1 MRIDLYQEMYHQE
14 EYYWWHVGKRKLIL
28 SLLNQFLKGKSELK
42 LADMGCGTGKML
54 EELEKF
60 GQAWGFDSSPKAL
73 SFCRQRGHK
82 YLSKVDVSR
91 TLPLKDNSFDAAL
104 VLDVLEHLKDDNAS
118 ISEFHRVLAR
128 GGILVVTVPAYQ
140 FLWSYWDKM
149 LGHQRRYNKKNLV
162 LKLEKGG
169 FVVQKICYY
178 NALVFPM
185 AFIFRFFKGIFQRD
199 SQNPGSDFISLP
211 SYLNNFLLFL
221 SGIERFFIQKAGL
234 PFGLSLICIAKKE

>member
-14 EYYWWHVGKRKLIL
+14 EYYWWHVGKRKLVL
-28 SLLNQFLKGKSELK
+28 SLLHQYLKGKSELK

-60 GQAWGFDSSPKAL
+60 GQAWGYDCSPKAL

-82 YLSKVDVSR
+82 YLSKIDVSR
-91 TLPLKDNSFDAAL
+91 TLPLKDNSFNAAL
-104 VLDVLEHLKDDNAS
+104 VLDVLEHLKDDNAAV
-118 ISEFHRVLAR
+118 SEYYRVLTR

-149 LGHQRRYNKKNLV
+149 LGHKRRYDKKNLV
-162 LKLEKGG
+162 SKLEKKG

-178 NALVFPM
+178 NTFIFPM
-185 AFIFRFFKGIFQRD
+185 AFIFRFLKGIFQRNN
-199 SQNPGSDFISLP
+199 QNPGSDFISLP
-211 SYLNNFLLFL
+211 FYLNNFLLFL
-221 SGIERFFIQKAGL
+221 SGIERFFIQKSSL